1 MKAATILAE
10 LELPAAVTGD
20 GDEPPPIDPLAF
32 MGFVSR
38 VIDELE
44 HSSPLAF
51 TVWKQCAA
59 RVAAR
64 EQEGT
69 RG

>member
-1 MKAATILAE
+1 
-10 LELPAAVTGD
+10 
-20 GDEPPPIDPLAF
+20 

-59 RVAAR
+59 RVAER
-64 EQEGT
+64 MKNG
-69 RG
+69 